1 MTCFFLGRF
10 DEARTHLFAAKSL
23 DDPNRQRSQVFFY
36 GQDPGTTARSFLAR
50 TFWILGEIE
59 HVEPLALEAIGLARE
74 LEHPFTMVFALTSLS
89 WIYSTLRN
97 AKKTRE
103 LADEAIAISTQ
114 YSFELGLA
122 WATSFQGWALAENG
136 QEEGLAKLINGLSA
150 TRATGA
156 STNNTFTLALLAE
169 IYLRRN
175 RIDEGLAAIEEA
187 QKLAVTGGE
196 LFWQAELLRL
206 KGELLLGQ
214 SGESVQEAEEC
225 LCEALKIAQDQHAT
239 MLELRAAT
247 SLAKLW
253 RKLNKVDDAKRIL
266 NAVYSR
272 FNERV
277 DNLDLIEAKT
287 VLEQLIDPA

>member
-1 MTCFFLGRF
+1 MGDVLSRLGVGRKW
-10 DEARTHLFAAKSL
+10 ARGRS
-23 DDPNRQRSQVFFY
+23 RQVNKRAFRY
-36 GQDPGTTARSFLAR
+36 PGHRCK
-50 TFWILGEIE
+50 
-59 HVEPLALEAIGLARE
+59 
-74 LEHPFTMVFALTSLS
+74 
-89 WIYSTLRN
+89 YSTTPLHWRCLQ
-97 AKKTRE
+97 K
-103 LADEAIAISTQ
+103 
-114 YSFELGLA
+114 Y
-122 WATSFQGWALAENG
+122 
-136 QEEGLAKLINGLSA
+136 
-150 TRATGA
+150 
-156 STNNTFTLALLAE
+156 
-169 IYLRRN
+169 IYGDN

-214 SGESVQEAEEC
+214 SDQSVQEAEEC